1 MQELSEVTKNEIIIC
16 PVCREKSCINN
27 LHTNLHAL
35 AFTKFANLLKSTEV
49 DELEIQLDDINVKIQ
64 QKQKEVSFE

>member
-1 MQELSEVTKNEIIIC
+1 MQKLSQVTKNEIITC

-27 LHTNLHAL
+27 LNTNLHAL

-49 DELEIQLDDINVKIQ
+49 DELQIQLDDIDVKIQ
-64 QKQKEVSFE
+64 QKPKEVSFE